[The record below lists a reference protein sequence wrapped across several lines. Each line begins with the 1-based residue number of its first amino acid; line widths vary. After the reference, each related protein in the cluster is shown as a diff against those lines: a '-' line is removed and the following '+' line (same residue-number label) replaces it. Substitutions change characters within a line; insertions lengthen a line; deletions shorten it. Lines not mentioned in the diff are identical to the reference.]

1 MPLHA
6 NRILRFVL
14 LLFDTGALD
23 VVWPMA
29 WEQTKDIVET
39 TLALDNFKRACDC
52 GRGAVFFS
60 IARGKVAEGID
71 FDRHYGRCVVMI
83 GVPFQYTLSHIL
95 RARLEW
101 LRHKHNIKEVRTSLP
116 RTCSVSKL

>member
-1 MPLHA
+1 M
-6 NRILRFVL
+6 
-14 LLFDTGALD
+14 
-23 VVWPMA
+23 
-29 WEQTKDIVET
+29 ET

-101 LRHKHNIKEVRTSLP
+101 LRLKHNIKEVRPFHEL
-116 RTCSVSKL
+116 VL